1 MEKLVVTRIREYIK
15 EQKELSVSK
24 DYFLK
29 LEQELNKL
37 VLASCNRCLENDRR
51 TLMARDL

>member
-15 EQKELSVSK
+15 EQKDLSVSK

-29 LEQELNKL
+29 LEEELNRL
-37 VLASCNRCLENDRR
+37 VLASCKRCMDNDRR